1 MRTRDCVPAELRRAL
16 TDLFGDPVDEV
27 VVRERSWFARLHG
40 RARATT
46 RRNTIYL
53 RGSLDEF
60 LADPELMLHEY
71 FHVLRQWNRG
81 RMNLWGYLAEWSR
94 RGYWENRYERQARRF
109 VGLRLAAFRRSLVGS
124 APGFEPTRRFN
135 LLDEPPA

>member
-1 MRTRDCVPAELRRAL
+1 MPAELRRAL
-16 TDLFGDPVDEV
+16 SELFGDAVDDV
-27 VVRERSWFARLHG
+27 VLRERSWFARLHG

-60 LADPELMLHEY
+60 FADPELMLHEY

-81 RMNLWGYLAEWSR
+81 RMNLWDYLVEWWR
-94 RGYWENRYERQARRF
+94 RGYWDNRYERQARRF
-109 VGLRLAAFRRSLVGS
+109 VRLRLADFRRPLLGS

>member
-1 MRTRDCVPAELRRAL
+1 MPADLRRAL
-16 TDLFGDPVDEV
+16 SELFGDAVDDV
-27 VVRERSWFARLHG
+27 VLRERSWFAWLHG

-53 RGSLDEF
+53 RGSLEEF
-60 LADPELMLHEY
+60 FADPELMLHEY

-81 RMNLWGYLAEWSR
+81 RMNLWDYLVEWWH
-94 RGYWENRYERQARRF
+94 RGYWNNRYERQARRF
-109 VGLRLAAFRRSLVGS
+109 VRLRLAAFRRPLVGS